1 LATYTTPGVYY
12 QRIDATAPAISAIRT
27 DVAGFVGLAVSG
39 PLDTPVPVQ
48 SWKQFQAY
56 FGGFSGGA
64 FLAYAVRGFFEN
76 GGRRCWVVRVASNDP
91 VGGAL
96 PATLELASTTPGRSV
111 WKINASSPGTW
122 GNSLTL
128 SLRETHQAQ
137 STGRLDKDHPERLTV
152 SSTTGFSRFSMVQL
166 SQPGKPSVLRVVAAI
181 NTTQGFASLIPDSN
195 QFLIW
200 VPEQPELRL
209 PYDSSPLDFAPDQP
223 IQVESVEYTV
233 IVEKSGIPV
242 ALYPG
247 LSLIPESDNYGP
259 TVLSPL
265 LIPPDLQAQ
274 QVLPPLPTPIVIEEL
289 RPEFTADSIATF
301 RPLEQIQPPADNTLV
316 SGGQEG
322 LRLLTAYDFMGEPVD
337 PLDSDLVKKNKLR
350 GLRVLETV
358 DEVSILAVP
367 DINIQPLA
375 LTPIEPLPPCI
386 PDICL
391 PGAPDPLAPP
401 SPPSDTELPPTFS
414 DADMYRV
421 QAAMVEQ
428 CEQTGSRVA
437 LLEPPVS
444 AVRDERLGIS
454 AVQSWRNQFDSK
466 YAAFYFPWL
475 RVVDPLRSTTAVT
488 RDIPPSGHVA
498 GQYARTDIEIG
509 VHKAPANAPLA
520 WVQDVTIP
528 VNNAQHGVLNPLG
541 INAIRPLPGR
551 GIRIFGARTVS
562 SDPDWRF
569 ISVRRLMIMIEKAIY
584 LATQWAVFE
593 PNDEITQAKLR
604 LSLTSFLLA
613 LWQKGALAG
622 NTADAAFFVRCD
634 QTTNPA
640 SQRANGQLVALIGIA
655 PVSPFEFVVVRVGRT
670 ENQFEIT
677 EQTFGTGV
685 Q

>member
-1 LATYTTPGVYY
+1 MATYTTPGVYY

-274 QVLPPLPTPIVIEEL
+274 QVLPPLPTP
-289 RPEFTADSIATF
+289 
-301 RPLEQIQPPADNTLV
+301 
-316 SGGQEG
+316 
-322 LRLLTAYDFMGEPVD
+322 
-337 PLDSDLVKKNKLR
+337 R
-350 GLRVLETV
+350 GL
-358 DEVSILAVP
+358 A
-367 DINIQPLA
+367 
-375 LTPIEPLPPCI
+375 
-386 PDICL
+386 
-391 PGAPDPLAPP
+391 
-401 SPPSDTELPPTFS
+401 
-414 DADMYRV
+414 
-421 QAAMVEQ
+421 
-428 CEQTGSRVA
+428 
-437 LLEPPVS
+437 
-444 AVRDERLGIS
+444 
-454 AVQSWRNQFDSK
+454 
-466 YAAFYFPWL
+466 
-475 RVVDPLRSTTAVT
+475 
-488 RDIPPSGHVA
+488 
-498 GQYARTDIEIG
+498 
-509 VHKAPANAPLA
+509 
-520 WVQDVTIP
+520 
-528 VNNAQHGVLNPLG
+528 
-541 INAIRPLPGR
+541 GR
-551 GIRIFGARTVS
+551 GR
-562 SDPDWRF
+562 
-569 ISVRRLMIMIEKAIY
+569 
-584 LATQWAVFE
+584 QH
-593 PNDEITQAKLR
+593 
-604 LSLTSFLLA
+604 
-613 LWQKGALAG
+613 
-622 NTADAAFFVRCD
+622 
-634 QTTNPA
+634 QTC
-640 SQRANGQLVALIGIA
+640 LV
-655 PVSPFEFVVVRVGRT
+655 PR
-670 ENQFEIT
+670 
-677 EQTFGTGV
+677 
-685 Q
+685 